1 MDPSLRHLRKQA
13 RRALLIASIVPAH
26 AATGQETLP
35 EFTAA
40 IRSGRPVISWTNPFD
55 KVVQISV
62 QRSQDSLFGF
72 RTIVTMPD
80 PSLAVNGFMDV
91 SAPDTRQYS
100 RIYVQFPYGRFFQT
114 SVKRPS
120 EQSLPVAPDASA
132 TNQVIPQPV
141 EERPAMSGL
150 PSIGRS
156 SPEIPKPE
164 DPKDYENIMKRS
176 KGVYVKKLPWRHLQP
191 GDPMPPETA
200 ELKVVLP
207 ANLFTPSPFLFTNK
221 DGNVVVAMPQRS
233 GGRFSVHF
241 FLPEGMPLFH
251 FDMSK
256 EPILILD
263 KVNFQRSGW
272 FDFEIRQ
279 DGRVKERNRIFI
291 PKLRL

>member
-1 MDPSLRHLRKQA
+1 MNPSLRHLRKHA
-13 RRALLIASIVPAH
+13 RRALLIASLVPAL

-91 SAPDTRQYS
+91 SAPDTRQYY

-120 EQSLPVAPDASA
+120 ELSVSTAQDGRL
-132 TNQVIPQPV
+132 TQGVIPQPV
-141 EERPAMSGL
+141 EDRPAMTGQ
-150 PSIGRS
+150 PSVGRVV
-156 SPEIPKPE
+156 PDMPKPE
-164 DPKDYENIMKRS
+164 DPKDYENIIK
-176 KGVYVKKLPWRHLQP
+176 KTKFVYVRKLPWRHLKP
-191 GDPMPPETA
+191 GDPIPPETS

-241 FLPEGMPLFH
+241 FLPEGLPLFH
-251 FDMSK
+251 FDMAK

-279 DGRVKERNRIFI
+279 DGRVRERNRIFI

>member
-1 MDPSLRHLRKQA
+1 MVHCHRYFRKHAQ
-13 RRALLIASIVPAH
+13 RALLITILTPALS
-26 AATGQETLP
+26 ALGQDTLP

-40 IRSGRPVISWTNPFD
+40 IRSGRTVISWTNPFE

-80 PSLAVNGFMDV
+80 PALAVNGFMDV
-91 SAPDTRQYS
+91 SAPDTRQYY

-120 EQSLPVAPDASA
+120 EQSLYAAPDARA
-132 TNQVIPQPV
+132 TQDVIPQPV
-141 EERPAMSGL
+141 EERPAISGQPSVGRTL
-150 PSIGRS
+150 P
-156 SPEIPKPE
+156 EMPKPE

-176 KGVYVKKLPWRHLQP
+176 KGVFVKKLAWRHLQP

-221 DGNVVVAMPQRS
+221 DGNVVVAMPQRA
-233 GGRFSVHF
+233 GGRYSVHF
-241 FLPEGMPLFH
+241 FLPEGLPLFH
-251 FDMSK
+251 FDMTK
-256 EPILILD
+256 EPILIVD

-291 PKLRL
+291 PKMRL

>member
-1 MDPSLRHLRKQA
+1 MDHCHRFFKKHAHRVLFLTCLTP
-13 RRALLIASIVPAH
+13 AL
-26 AATGQETLP
+26 TGMGQETLP
-35 EFTAA
+35 EFTAS
-40 IRSGRPVISWTNPFD
+40 IRSGRTVISWTNPFE

-80 PSLAVNGFMDV
+80 PTLAVNGFMDV
-91 SAPDTRQYS
+91 SAPDTRQYY

-114 SVKRPS
+114 AVKRPS
-120 EQSLPVAPDASA
+120 ETSGSPAPEGRLSQD
-132 TNQVIPQPV
+132 VIPQPV
-141 EERPAMSGL
+141 EDRPSLTGQPSVSKPIPEL
-150 PSIGRS
+150 PR
-156 SPEIPKPE
+156 PE
-164 DPKDYENIMKRS
+164 DVKDYENIVRRS
-176 KGVYVKKLPWRHLQP
+176 KGVYVRKLPWRHLQP

-200 ELKVVLP
+200 ELKVILP

-221 DGNVVVAMPQRS
+221 EGNVVVAMPQRTA
-233 GGRFSVHF
+233 GRFSVHF
-241 FLPEGMPLFH
+241 FLPEGLPLFH
-251 FDMSK
+251 FEMTK

>member
-1 MDPSLRHLRKQA
+1 MFRRHA
-13 RRALLIASIVPAH
+13 PWALLPIWLSLALPVV
-26 AATGQETLP
+26 GQDTLP
-35 EFTAA
+35 GFSAL
-40 IRSGRPVISWTNPFD
+40 IRSGKAVISWTNPFE

-80 PSLAVNGFMDV
+80 PTLAVNGFMDV
-91 SAPDTRQYS
+91 SAPDTRQYY
-100 RIYVQFPYGRFFQT
+100 RIYVQLPYGRFFQS

-120 EQSLPVAPDASA
+120 EWTANTYEEGRLPGGV
-132 TNQVIPQPV
+132 VPV
-141 EERPAMSGL
+141 PVRETANMPRVPV
-150 PSIGRS
+150 
-156 SPEIPKPE
+156 PEK
-164 DPKDYENIMKRS
+164 
-176 KGVYVKKLPWRHLQP
+176 KKLPEAVRTEDARDYDNIIRRSKAVFVKKFPGRYLEP
-191 GDPMPPETA
+191 GDPLPPEA
-200 ELKVVLP
+200 GELKVVLP
-207 ANLFTPSPFLFTNK
+207 ANLLTPSPFLFTNK
-221 DGNVVVAMPQRS
+221 DGNVVVAMPQRP
-233 GGRFSVHF
+233 GGRYSVHF
-241 FLPEGMPLFH
+241 YLPEGQPLFH